1 MCEIKQFP
9 GRCRNEEHP
18 KTLEEN
24 GSKVYEIK
32 LTCAELEFIKD
43 VLMGINEWE
52 CRIDGHFNSRHMFER
67 GLERIHPEELAD
79 KIFEQFYDEN
89 GEYK

>member
-1 MCEIKQFP
+1 MEQSEGIK
-9 GRCRNEEHP
+9 
-18 KTLEEN
+18 KLEEN

-52 CRIDGHFNSRHMFER
+52 CWIDGHFNSRHMFER
-67 GLERIHPEELAD
+67 GLSGYIQ
-79 KIFEQFYDEN
+79 KN
-89 GEYK
+89 